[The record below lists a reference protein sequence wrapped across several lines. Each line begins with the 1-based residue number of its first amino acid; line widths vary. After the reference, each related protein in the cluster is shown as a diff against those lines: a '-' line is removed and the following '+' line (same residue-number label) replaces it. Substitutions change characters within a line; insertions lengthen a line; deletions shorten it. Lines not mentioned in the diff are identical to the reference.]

1 MFECFFLDDIIEYH
15 HSFAYQWNKMYL
27 PNTVY
32 LSLYINQLYQLFNLL
47 DTQLLPILD
56 HLSVAFITRDLKY
69 DVKMTNVNNITSR
82 LRSLK
87 LSHMSMNNLLIFLS
101 FVHMP
106 LLEKLTLIDIHDN
119 SKFNQ

>member
-1 MFECFFLDDIIEYH
+1 
-15 HSFAYQWNKMYL
+15 MYL
-27 PNTVY
+27 PKTVY
-32 LSLYINQLYQLFNLL
+32 LSVYINRLNDLFNLL
-47 DTQLLPILD
+47 DTQALPVLD
-56 HLSVAFITRDLKY
+56 HLSVGFIIRDLKY
-69 DVKMTNVNNITSR
+69 DVKTMNVNNITSR

-119 SKFNQ
+119 SKFNK